1 MFIGA
6 HHLLI
11 NREFVISSINAFL
24 QSDTLSNALI
34 LRKSGLI
41 TTNPSSTL
49 QDSIARYANAT
60 EISPPSSKQSK
71 TRRRFCIAKSLT
83 VAADTRFITLFRMLI
98 NTANTSPE
106 PISEHTPR
114 FQQPQILPVAGG
126 QKDVLERLW
135 ALTVTLTKKARFARI
150 LGLL

>member
-1 MFIGA
+1 MSEDKE
-6 HHLLI
+6 L
-11 NREFVISSINAFL
+11 
-24 QSDTLSNALI
+24 
-34 LRKSGLI
+34 KSYGEY
-41 TTNPSSTL
+41 NENS
-49 QDSIARYANAT
+49 
-60 EISPPSSKQSK
+60 
-71 TRRRFCIAKSLT
+71 
-83 VAADTRFITLFRMLI
+83 ITLFRMLI